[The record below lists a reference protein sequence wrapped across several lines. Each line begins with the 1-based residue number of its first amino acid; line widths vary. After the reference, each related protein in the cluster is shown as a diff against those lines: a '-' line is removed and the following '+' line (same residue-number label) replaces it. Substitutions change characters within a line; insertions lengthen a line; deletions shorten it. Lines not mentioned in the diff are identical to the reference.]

1 MHIKK
6 RGNNIALLYR
16 STWVRKNAEG
26 NSHGYSRQLYVGCL
40 SMQSTEIPSAVAA
53 KLTAEERDFLEQQV
67 LQPARRASELAKA
80 QAQVRERD
88 PLWRLDEGLRLIRE
102 AAALSAQGKVPASRV
117 REIQS
122 ALDAVQVIGAPS
134 RPVERDPLEVAVQA
148 LRHAARAVAMGHY
161 GRAPDEGVRKSA
173 VYANWLSISEHVD
186 GTARDGLLRQLQAAA
201 WVKAKAR

>member
-6 RGNNIALLYR
+6 RGNNALLYR
-16 STWVRKNAEG
+16 STWVRKGAEG
-26 NSHGYSRQLYVGCL
+26 NSHGFPRQLYVGCM
-40 SMQSTEIPSAVAA
+40 SVQSTEIPPALAA
-53 KLTAEERDFLEQQV
+53 KLTAEERELLEQQV

-80 QAQVRERD
+80 QAQTRERD

-102 AAALSAQGKVPASRV
+102 AAGLSAQGKVPASRV

-122 ALDAVQVIGAPS
+122 ALDAVQVIGAS
-134 RPVERDPLEVAVQA
+134 ARPVERDPLEGAVQA
-148 LRHAARAVAMGHY
+148 LRHAARAVATGHY
-161 GRAPDEGVRKSA
+161 GRAPDEGVRKSS
-173 VYANWLSISEHVD
+173 VYANWLSISEQVD